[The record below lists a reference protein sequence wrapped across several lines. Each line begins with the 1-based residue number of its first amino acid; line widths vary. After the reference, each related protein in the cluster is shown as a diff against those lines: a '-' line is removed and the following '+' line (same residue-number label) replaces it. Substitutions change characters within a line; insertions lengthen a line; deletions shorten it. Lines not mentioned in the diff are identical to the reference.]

1 MYNAIMKMGLPQ
13 LMKKHD
19 AYVNKKETDKKHT
32 TLSTPSAGF
41 GSELSKMIKKNFKTQ
56 KLLPEENIEE
66 AVSPA
71 QQIPKIAISKK
82 RER

>member
-1 MYNAIMKMGLPQ
+1 MGLPQ

-56 KLLPEENIEE
+56 EI
-66 AVSPA
+66 VT
-71 QQIPKIAISKK
+71 
-82 RER
+82 